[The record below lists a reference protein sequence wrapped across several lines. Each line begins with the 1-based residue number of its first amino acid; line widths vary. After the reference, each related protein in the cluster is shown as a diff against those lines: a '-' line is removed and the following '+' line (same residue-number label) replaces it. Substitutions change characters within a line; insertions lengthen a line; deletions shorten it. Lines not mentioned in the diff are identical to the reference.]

1 MSELHEWIHETAQGS
16 CGQLLDR
23 FITPLLQLD
32 PRLQA
37 DIGSFGA
44 RFSVPQGVLCELSVF
59 GELFI
64 VRVGSQGSV
73 EYRVR
78 DAEVAMQALDHILQ
92 RYVSLQVAPRAN
104 PAAVVS
110 SVSHT

>member
-1 MSELHEWIHETAQGS
+1 MFELHEWISETAQGS
-16 CGQLLDR
+16 CAQLLSR
-23 FITPLLQLD
+23 FVTPLSQLD
-32 PRLQA
+32 PAMQA

-44 RFSVPQGVLCELSVF
+44 RFRIPQGVLCELSVF

-78 DAEVAMQALDHILQ
+78 DSVVAMQALDHILR
-92 RYVSLQVAPRAN
+92 RYVGLKAAPETGQET
-104 PAAVVS
+104 VVTPL
-110 SVSHT
+110 SHT